1 MIAISALSKRFGAVT
16 AVEEI
21 SLELAPG
28 SLTVV
33 HGPSGGG
40 KTTLLRLIAGL
51 EVPDAGEIQIGGKLA
66 STPEKLV
73 APNARGIGFLF
84 QTPSLW
90 PHLTVAQNILYGL
103 HHLPRNE
110 RRKRLGEI
118 LVRLSLDELADR
130 YPAQLSGGQ
139 AQRVSLARTLIVR
152 PQRLLLDEPLTNLDP
167 ELRNQLVHLIQ
178 DYQQEEQATLLYVTH
193 NLDDV
198 ASFSGRRLYLSA
210 GRITF
215 DSEAAET

>member
-84 QTPSLW
+84 QTPTLW

-103 HHLPRNE
+103 QRLPRNE
-110 RRKRLGEI
+110 RRERLGEI
-118 LVRLSLDELADR
+118 LVRLSLDGLAHR

-215 DSEAAET
+215 DSEAVET

>member
-1 MIAISALSKRFGAVT
+1 MIAISALSKRFGTVT

-28 SLTVV
+28 SLTIV

-51 EVPDAGEIQIGGKLA
+51 EIPDAGAIRIGGKLA
-66 STPEKLV
+66 SAPDKLLP
-73 APNARGIGFLF
+73 PNARGIGFLF

-90 PHLTVAQNILYGL
+90 PHLTVTQNILYGVQ
-103 HHLPRNE
+103 HLPRKE
-110 RRKRLGEI
+110 RREWLGEV
-118 LVRLSLDELADR
+118 LVRLSLDGLADR

-152 PQRLLLDEPLTNLDP
+152 PRRLLLDEPLANLDP
-167 ELRNQLVHLIQ
+167 ELRGQLAQVIQ
-178 DYQQEEQATLLYVTH
+178 DYQREEKATLLYVTH
-193 NLDDV
+193 NLEDV
-198 ASFSGRRLYLSA
+198 ASFSGRRLCLNA
-210 GRITF
+210 GRIMPEGGAVGT
-215 DSEAAET
+215 

>member
-1 MIAISALSKRFGAVT
+1 VIAISELSKRFGDVMAVRDL
-16 AVEEI
+16 
-21 SLELAPG
+21 SLSLSPG
-28 SLTVV
+28 SVTLI

-51 EVPDAGEIQIGGKLA
+51 ELPDAGEIRVGGMLV
-66 STPEKLV
+66 STPDGLLPPSK
-73 APNARGIGFLF
+73 RGIGFLF

-103 HHLPRNE
+103 HDLPRNE
-110 RRKRLGEI
+110 RREQLGEI
-118 LVRLSLDELADR
+118 VVYLSLEGLEDR

-152 PQRLLLDEPLTNLDP
+152 PKRLLLDEPLSNLDP
-167 ELRNQLVHLIQ
+167 ELRGQLILFIQ
-178 DYQQEEQATLLYVTH
+178 DYLREEGATLLYVTH

-198 ASFSGRRLYLSA
+198 TNLPGRRLCLAA
-210 GRITF
+210 GRIVP
-215 DSEAAET
+215 DGEAGVT